1 MYSLNLSRVMM
12 NLDDYRFKLRDKNSR
27 FKDRLFKDH
36 ATSDLVE
43 AGALFLSS
51 EKPDIEI
58 ATLIDHELRKRQ
70 SLEKTS
76 ENVEAC
82 KEIKNAFKK
91 ANIKPIEW
99 LFRARVRLRTLHNA
113 PDGFGTFSTY
123 VILLDWLDKNNNYG
137 VYVGQSRKLPDERF
151 LQHIEG
157 VKAGQNVEER
167 GVQLLWS
174 LMPYANNVLKAKT
187 RKMYES
193 AVHHCLASVKAKG
206 FKNDLL
212 KVGGDGKKQ
221 DPNSWPGNF
230 QMKLKNFLSD
240 FHEKNEY

>member
-1 MYSLNLSRVMM
+1 MKKISLAITGCMGRMGQQLIRSANK
-12 NLDDYRFKLRDKNSR
+12 NKAFKLVSLTENKKIRKKIYGIEPQINS
-27 FKDRLFKDH
+27 
-36 ATSDLVE
+36 A
-43 AGALFLSS
+43 
-51 EKPDIEI
+51 
-58 ATLIDHELRKRQ
+58 
-70 SLEKTS
+70 
-76 ENVEAC
+76 
-82 KEIKNAFKK
+82 NAFKK
-91 ANIKPIEW
+91 ANIEPIEW

-123 VILLDWLDKNNNYG
+123 VILIDWLDKNNNYG

-206 FKNDLL
+206 FENDLL

-230 QMKLKNFLSD
+230 QMKLKIFLSD